1 MKYDL
6 DGKVALITGGTRG
19 LGFATAELFVKEGAK
34 VVICAPESDM
44 VEETAA
50 RLSVYGSILGYAA
63 DVSVKEEVKGLVEK
77 TVYEYGRI
85 DVLINN
91 AGIIK
96 DAQFYKM
103 SEDQFLEV
111 INVNLIGTFYLTK
124 AVVPYMMEQRYGK
137 IINISSISAFNG
149 NFGQSNYSA
158 SKAGIVGMTR
168 VLGKELGKYNINV
181 NAVLPGSVESGM
193 SANLPLK
200 IQKMRAESTA
210 LGRMGKAA
218 DIAHVNAFLASEGA
232 RHITAQTIVVDGG
245 RS

>member
-6 DGKVALITGGTRG
+6 DKKIALITGGTEG
-19 LGFATAELFVKEGAK
+19 LGFATAELFIKEGAK
-34 VVICAPESDM
+34 SVICAPEPDM
-44 VEETAA
+44 VKEAAA
-50 RLSVYGSILGYAA
+50 RLSVYGCVLGYPA
-63 DVSVKEEVKGLVEK
+63 DVSVKDDVERLVER
-77 TVYEYGRI
+77 TVQEYGRI

-91 AGIIK
+91 AGIIR

-103 SEDQFLEV
+103 SDDKFLDV
-111 INVNLIGTFYLTK
+111 INVNLIGTYYLTK
-124 AVVPYMMEQRYGK
+124 AVVPYMMRQRYGK

-149 NFGQSNYSA
+149 NFGQSNYAA
-158 SKAGIVGMTR
+158 SKAGVVGMTR

-181 NAVLPGSVESGM
+181 NAVLPGSVESRM
-193 SANLPLK
+193 SENLPPD
-200 IQKMRAESTA
+200 IQKMRVEATA
-210 LGRMGKAA
+210 LRRMGKAS